1 MAHNS
6 TNGALFYVT
15 SCYLALEDHKLH
27 ALARHV
33 RARALAQEIS
43 IALDPRFARSTL
55 AGGGRREAGGGRGV
69 SDPDLPKTPGP
80 KLSWYAIV

>member
-6 TNGALFYVT
+6 TNSALFYVT

-55 AGGGRREAGGGRGV
+55 AGGGRREAGGGRREAGG
-69 SDPDLPKTPGP
+69 GP
-80 KLSWYAIV
+80 THLIVRLLRSLIE